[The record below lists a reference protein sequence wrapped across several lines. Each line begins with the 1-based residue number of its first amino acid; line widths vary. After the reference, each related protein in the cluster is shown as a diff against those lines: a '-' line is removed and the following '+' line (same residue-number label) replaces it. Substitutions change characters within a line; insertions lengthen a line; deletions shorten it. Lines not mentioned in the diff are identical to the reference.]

1 MEFLWFALAGV
12 LSGVFAGMGMGGGT
26 FLIPILTI
34 LLSVG
39 QSQAQL
45 VNLIVFSLTSIVV
58 LIIQAK
64 NKLLDFSNC
73 WIIMIPACII
83 SGLGALFALSLHSK
97 VLKICFAVFIVLI
110 GIAQIILLIINKK
123 TKNKNAK

>member
-1 MEFLWFALAGV
+1 MEFLWFALAGL

-34 LLSVG
+34 LLSVV

-64 NKLLDFSNC
+64 NKLLDFSSC
-73 WIIMIPACII
+73 WIIMIPACIVSSI
-83 SGLGALFALSLHSK
+83 GAIFALSLHSK
-97 VLKICFAVFIVLI
+97 VLKICFACFIILI
-110 GIAQIILLIINKK
+110 GIAQIVLLIINNK